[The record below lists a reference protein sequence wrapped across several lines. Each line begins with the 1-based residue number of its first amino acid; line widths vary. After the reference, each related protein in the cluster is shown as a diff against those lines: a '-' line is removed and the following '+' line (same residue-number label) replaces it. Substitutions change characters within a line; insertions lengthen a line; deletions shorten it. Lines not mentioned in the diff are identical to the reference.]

1 MNMDEINTAPVPAPE
16 PGSETKFW
24 GAWATIGLGLAI
36 GLVFAATQTVVLIG
50 FLIVKIASGPVPN
63 LVDYLQNLANNGLL
77 VALSTMAS
85 AITGIAL
92 IILFVRVRGNKSV
105 SDYIGLKRIPW
116 KTVAVVVAVF
126 IITFMAIVGLESLY
140 NAVTHSSA
148 AEAANSSFMTDTY
161 NTAGWLPLLWVAV
174 AGFAPAFEEAFFRG
188 FLFVGLERSRIG
200 AVGTVIFTSL
210 VWASLHLQYNL
221 VGMATIVIL
230 GLVLGVVRLKTK
242 SLWSTIL
249 FHSLWNIVAL
259 LGTAISLRGVS

>member
-1 MNMDEINTAPVPAPE
+1 MNMDGITVPAAPAPE
-16 PGSETKFW
+16 PYPKTRLW

-36 GLVFAATQTVVLIG
+36 GVLFAAAQTVVLVG
-50 FLIVKIASGPVPN
+50 FLLVKIASGPIPN
-63 LVDYLQNLANNGLL
+63 LVDYVQNLANNGLL
-77 VALSTMAS
+77 VALSTMVS
-85 AITGIAL
+85 AIAGIGL
-92 IILFVRVRGNKSV
+92 IILFVRVRGNKNV
-105 SDYIGLKRIPW
+105 ADYIGLKRIPW

-126 IITFMAIVGLESLY
+126 IITFAAIVGLESLY
-140 NAVTHSSA
+140 NALAHSSS

-161 NTAGWLPLLWVAV
+161 QTAGWLPLLWVAV

-230 GLVLGVVRLKTK
+230 GLVLGVVRLKTR